1 MKTWSSYPDQ
11 KLLHE
16 NWRNFL
22 GEEEEESSAPEAEE
36 QLVFGINSRP
46 EINPDSL
53 LSMLEPLVTQ
63 GILAHDEKEALIDL
77 MLQAAAT
84 DNVVLEALGGKT
96 RDIRTFSD
104 QSTDALNELIRSFGL
119 EREAQSKLEDTLNRW
134 ARHNTVKFSETS
146 IGLPSSELPPPW
158 PEDEEEPIAGEP
170 PQEEDWLDISYEEPP
185 VPSIE
190 EPAFPE
196 PRAAPVIRQVRG
208 PGPESYDDEEV
219 ETPAEQEK
227 GWSGGGRGWVDAT
240 PENAREIALRRTM
253 PSERSH
259 KDYQKYIDSAQQLLK
274 AGAGLQFEDR
284 ETEEK
289 TIEPRW
295 VEETDRDGNRELGVP
310 WYRENFMLPR
320 GPSAWFR
327 RVKDWLTVSWD
338 KYDTSLGATMVS
350 EVPAQAIKNLE
361 DLIEMMEEEY
371 AGLQNSEDADALQET
386 FDRWK
391 TIAGINQRVL

>member
-11 KLLHE
+11 KLLQE

-22 GEEEEESSAPEAEE
+22 GESEE
-36 QLVFGINSRP
+36 QLVFGINSEP

-63 GILAHDEKEALIDL
+63 GILAHDEKGALIDL
-77 MLQAAAT
+77 MLQSAAA

-96 RDIRTFSD
+96 REIRTFSD
-104 QSTDALNELIRSFGL
+104 QTTDALNELIRSFGL

-134 ARHNTVKFSETS
+134 AHLNTVKFSETS

-158 PEDEEEPIAGEP
+158 PEDEDEEAMATGEP
-170 PQEEDWLDISYEEPP
+170 PEEDWLDISYEEPP
-185 VPSIE
+185 VRHSE

-196 PRAAPVIRQVRG
+196 PSAAPVIRQVRG
-208 PGPESYDDEEV
+208 SGPESYADEE
-219 ETPAEQEK
+219 EPPEQEE
-227 GWSGGGRGWVDAT
+227 GWAGGGRGWVDAT
-240 PENAREIALRRTM
+240 PENAREIALKRILPGARAY
-253 PSERSH
+253 
-259 KDYQKYIDSAQQLLK
+259 KDYEKYMESAQQLLK

-289 TIEPRW
+289 TLEPIW
-295 VEETDRDGNRELGVP
+295 VERSDNDAGPYLGVP
-310 WYRENFMLPR
+310 GYREDFILPQ

-327 RVKDWLTVSWD
+327 RIKDFMSLSWN

-350 EVPAQAIKNLE
+350 EVPPQAIKNLE
-361 DLIEMMEEEY
+361 DLIGMMEEEY
-371 AGLQNSEDADALQET
+371 AGLRRPKDTDALQET
-386 FDRWK
+386 LDRWK
-391 TIAGINQRVL
+391 MIAGINKRVL